1 MKKKILIVLA
11 ILQIALL
18 VVDGLLGYEYLY
30 FTPLL
35 LSAFFYTPFFILFTM
50 LFLHWVNK
58 NTSRRNYVGA
68 YLAINCIVNMTVSG
82 IPLLVF
88 MLIEKIR
95 HKELNWEAD
104 WCKWMIAIIIARLA
118 IAVYYNGILGDAVTA
133 RSLQLLVQLIAV
145 ILAARLEERQR
156 VPIAEK

>member
-1 MKKKILIVLA
+1 MKKKIVIVLA

-18 VVDGLLGYEYLY
+18 VANGMLGNENLY
-30 FTPLL
+30 YPLF
-35 LSAFFYTPFFILFTM
+35 LSAVFYTPFFILFTM

-58 NTSRRNYVGA
+58 NTSRRNYIGA

-104 WCKWMIAIIIARLA
+104 WCKWLIAIVVARLA
-118 IAVYYNGILGDAVTA
+118 IAGYYGGIVGDAA
-133 RSLQLLVQLIAV
+133 IASGLQTLVQIIAV
-145 ILAARLEERQR
+145 IFAARLEERQR
-156 VPIAEK
+156 VPVVEK

>member
-18 VVDGLLGYEYLY
+18 VAHGMLGYEDLY
-30 FTPLL
+30 YPLF
-35 LSAFFYTPFFILFTM
+35 LSAVFYTPFFILFTM

-58 NTSRRNYVGA
+58 NTSRRNYIGA
-68 YLAINCIVNMTVSG
+68 YLAINCIVNMASSG

-88 MLIEKIR
+88 MLVEKIR

-104 WCKWMIAIIIARLA
+104 WCNWAIAIVVARLA
-118 IAVYYNGILGDAVTA
+118 IAGYYGGIIGDATTA
-133 RSLQLLVQLIAV
+133 QGLQTIVQIVAV
-145 ILAARLEERQR
+145 IFAARLEERQR
-156 VPIAEK
+156 VPVAKK

>member
-18 VVDGLLGYEYLY
+18 VVDGLLGYEDLY

-35 LSAFFYTPFFILFTM
+35 LSAFFYTPFYILFTM
-50 LFLHWVNK
+50 LFLRWVNK

-68 YLAINCIVNMTVSG
+68 YLAINCIVNMAANG

-95 HKELNWEAD
+95 HKELNWESD
-104 WCKWMIAIIIARLA
+104 WCSWLIAIVVARLA
-118 IAVYYNGILGDAVTA
+118 IAGYYGGIIGDAA
-133 RSLQLLVQLIAV
+133 IASGLQTLVQIIAV
-145 ILAARLEERQR
+145 IFAARLEERQR
-156 VPIAEK
+156 VPIVEK

>member
-1 MKKKILIVLA
+1 MKKNLLIVLA

-18 VVDGLLGYEYLY
+18 VTNGVLGYEDLY
-30 FTPLL
+30 YPLF
-35 LSAFFYTPFFILFTM
+35 LSAVFYTPFFILFTM

-58 NTSRRNYVGA
+58 NTSRRNYIGA

-104 WCKWMIAIIIARLA
+104 WCNWLIAIVIARLA
-118 IAVYYNGILGDAVTA
+118 IAGYYGGILGDAA
-133 RSLQLLVQLIAV
+133 IASGLQLLVQLIAV
-145 ILAARLEERQR
+145 ILAARLEEHQR
-156 VPIAEK
+156 VPNVEK

>member
-1 MKKKILIVLA
+1 MKKKILIVLS

-18 VVDGLLGYEYLY
+18 VANGVLGFENLY
-30 FTPLL
+30 YPLF
-35 LSAFFYTPFFILFTM
+35 LSVVYTPFYILFTM

-68 YLAINCIVNMTVSG
+68 YLAINCIVNMASSG
-82 IPLLVF
+82 IPLLIF

-104 WCKWMIAIIIARLA
+104 WCKWLIAIVVARLVIAGYYGGIVGNDA
-118 IAVYYNGILGDAVTA
+118 IANG
-133 RSLQLLVQLIAV
+133 LQIIVQIIAV
-145 ILAARLEERQR
+145 IFAARLEERQR
-156 VPIAEK
+156 VPNVEK

>member
-18 VVDGLLGYEYLY
+18 VAHGMLGYEDLY
-30 FTPLL
+30 YPLF
-35 LSAFFYTPFFILFTM
+35 LSAVFYTPFYILFSM

-68 YLAINCIVNMTVSG
+68 YLAINCIVNMASFG

-88 MLIEKIR
+88 MLVEKLR

-104 WCKWMIAIIIARLA
+104 WCKWLIAIVVARLA
-118 IAVYYNGILGDAVTA
+118 IAGYYGGIIGDAA
-133 RSLQLLVQLIAV
+133 IASGLQLLVQLIAV

-156 VPIAEK
+156 VPNVEK

>member
-18 VVDGLLGYEYLY
+18 VAHGMLGYEDLY
-30 FTPLL
+30 YPLF
-35 LSAFFYTPFFILFTM
+35 LSAVFYTPFFILFTM

-58 NTSRRNYVGA
+58 NTSRRNYIGA
-68 YLAINCIVNMTVSG
+68 YLAINCIVNMAASG

-88 MLIEKIR
+88 MLVEKIR

-104 WCKWMIAIIIARLA
+104 WCNWLIAIVVARLA
-118 IAVYYNGILGDAVTA
+118 IAGYYGGILGDAA
-133 RSLQLLVQLIAV
+133 IASGLQLLVQLIAV

-156 VPIAEK
+156 VPDVEK

>member
-18 VVDGLLGYEYLY
+18 VVDGLLGYEDLY

-35 LSAFFYTPFFILFTM
+35 LSAFFYTPFYILFSM

-68 YLAINCIVNMTVSG
+68 YLAINCLVNMTVSG

-104 WCKWMIAIIIARLA
+104 WCKWMIAIVIARLA
-118 IAVYYNGILGDAVTA
+118 IAGYYGGILGDAA
-133 RSLQLLVQLIAV
+133 IGNGLQTLVQIIAV
-145 ILAARLEERQR
+145 IFAARLEERQR
-156 VPIAEK
+156 VPVAEK

>member
-18 VVDGLLGYEYLY
+18 VAHGMLGYEDLY
-30 FTPLL
+30 YPLF
-35 LSAFFYTPFFILFTM
+35 LSAVFYTPFFILFTM

-58 NTSRRNYVGA
+58 NTSRRNYIGA
-68 YLAINCIVNMTVSG
+68 YLAINCIVNMAASG

-104 WCKWMIAIIIARLA
+104 WCKWLIAIVVARLA
-118 IAVYYNGILGDAVTA
+118 IAGYYGGIIGDAA
-133 RSLQLLVQLIAV
+133 IASSLQTLVQIIAV
-145 ILAARLEERQR
+145 IFAARLEERQR
-156 VPIAEK
+156 VPNVEK

>member
-1 MKKKILIVLA
+1 MKKNLLIVLA

-18 VVDGLLGYEYLY
+18 VANGVLGYEDLY
-30 FTPLL
+30 YPLF
-35 LSAFFYTPFFILFTM
+35 LSAVFYTPFFILFTM
-50 LFLHWVNK
+50 LFLRWVNK
-58 NTSRRNYVGA
+58 TTSRRNYVGA

-104 WCKWMIAIIIARLA
+104 WCNWLIAIVIARLA
-118 IAVYYNGILGDAVTA
+118 IAGYYGGILGDAA
-133 RSLQLLVQLIAV
+133 IASGLQLLVQLIAV
-145 ILAARLEERQR
+145 ILAARLEEHQR
-156 VPIAEK
+156 VPNVEK

>member
-18 VVDGLLGYEYLY
+18 VAHGMLGYEDLY
-30 FTPLL
+30 YPLF
-35 LSAFFYTPFFILFTM
+35 LSAVFYTPFFILFTM

-58 NTSRRNYVGA
+58 NTSRRNYIGA
-68 YLAINCIVNMTVSG
+68 YLAINCIVNMASSG

-104 WCKWMIAIIIARLA
+104 WCNWLIAIVVARLA
-118 IAVYYNGILGDAVTA
+118 IAGYYGGILGDAA
-133 RSLQLLVQLIAV
+133 IASGLQLLVQLIAV

-156 VPIAEK
+156 VPDVEK

>member
-1 MKKKILIVLA
+1 MKKNILIVLA

-18 VVDGLLGYEYLY
+18 VANGMLGYEDLY
-30 FTPLL
+30 YPLF
-35 LSAFFYTPFFILFTM
+35 LSAVFYTPFYILFSM

-58 NTSRRNYVGA
+58 NTSRKNYVGA
-68 YLAINCIVNMTVSG
+68 YLAINCIVNMASYG

-95 HKELNWEAD
+95 HKELNWESD
-104 WCKWMIAIIIARLA
+104 WCNWLIAIVVARLA
-118 IAVYYNGILGDAVTA
+118 IAVYYNGILGDAA
-133 RSLQLLVQLIAV
+133 IASGLQLLVQLIAV

-156 VPIAEK
+156 VPNVEK

>member
-18 VVDGLLGYEYLY
+18 VAHGMLGYEDLY
-30 FTPLL
+30 YPLF
-35 LSAFFYTPFFILFTM
+35 LSAVFYTPFFILFTM

-58 NTSRRNYVGA
+58 NTSRRNYIGA
-68 YLAINCIVNMTVSG
+68 YLAINCIVNMAASG

-104 WCKWMIAIIIARLA
+104 WCKWLIAIVVARLA
-118 IAVYYNGILGDAVTA
+118 IAGYYGGIIGDAA
-133 RSLQLLVQLIAV
+133 IASGLQTLVQIIAV
-145 ILAARLEERQR
+145 IFAARLEERQR
-156 VPIAEK
+156 VPVVEK

>member
-18 VVDGLLGYEYLY
+18 VVDGLLGYEDLY

-35 LSAFFYTPFFILFTM
+35 LSAVFYTPFYILFTM

-58 NTSRRNYVGA
+58 NTSRRNYIGA
-68 YLAINCIVNMTVSG
+68 YLAINCIANMASFG

-104 WCKWMIAIIIARLA
+104 WCNWLIAIVVARLA
-118 IAVYYNGILGDAVTA
+118 IAVYYGGILGDAA
-133 RSLQLLVQLIAV
+133 IASGLQLLVQLIAV

-156 VPIAEK
+156 VPNVEK

>member
-18 VVDGLLGYEYLY
+18 VAHGMLGYEDLY
-30 FTPLL
+30 YPLF
-35 LSAFFYTPFFILFTM
+35 LSAVFYTPFFILFTM

-58 NTSRRNYVGA
+58 NTSRRNYIGA
-68 YLAINCIVNMTVSG
+68 YLAINCIVNMAASG

-104 WCKWMIAIIIARLA
+104 WCKWLIAIVVARLA
-118 IAVYYNGILGDAVTA
+118 IAGYYGGIIGDAA
-133 RSLQLLVQLIAV
+133 IASGLQTLVQIIAV
-145 ILAARLEERQR
+145 IFAARLEERQR

>member
-18 VVDGLLGYEYLY
+18 VANGVLEYEDLY
-30 FTPLL
+30 YPLF
-35 LSAFFYTPFFILFTM
+35 LSAVFYTPFYILFTM
-50 LFLHWVNK
+50 LFLHWVNR
-58 NTSRRNYVGA
+58 NTGRRNYVGA
-68 YLAINCIVNMTVSG
+68 YLAINCIVNMTVNG

-104 WCKWMIAIIIARLA
+104 WCKWMIAIVVARLA
-118 IAVYYNGILGDAVTA
+118 IAVYYSGILSDAVTA

-156 VPIAEK
+156 VPNVEK

>member
-18 VVDGLLGYEYLY
+18 VVDGLLGYEDLY

-35 LSAFFYTPFFILFTM
+35 LSAVFYTPFYILFTM

-58 NTSRRNYVGA
+58 NTSRRNYIGA
-68 YLAINCIVNMTVSG
+68 YLAINCIANMASFG

-104 WCKWMIAIIIARLA
+104 WCNWLIAIVVARLA
-118 IAVYYNGILGDAVTA
+118 IAVYYGGILGDAA
-133 RSLQLLVQLIAV
+133 IASGLQLLVQLIAV

-156 VPIAEK
+156 VPVVEQ

>member
-1 MKKKILIVLA
+1 MKKNLLIVLA

-18 VVDGLLGYEYLY
+18 VAHGVLGYEDLY
-30 FTPLL
+30 YPLF
-35 LSAFFYTPFFILFTM
+35 LSVVFDTPFYIFFTM

-68 YLAINCIVNMTVSG
+68 YLAINCIANMASSG

-104 WCKWMIAIIIARLA
+104 WCNWLIAIVIARLA
-118 IAVYYNGILGDAVTA
+118 IAGYYGGILGDTA
-133 RSLQLLVQLIAV
+133 IASGLQTLVQIIAV
-145 ILAARLEERQR
+145 IFAARLEERQR
-156 VPIAEK
+156 VPNVEK

>member
-18 VVDGLLGYEYLY
+18 VVDGLLGYEDLY

-156 VPIAEK
+156 VPITEK

>member
-18 VVDGLLGYEYLY
+18 VAHGMLGYEDLY
-30 FTPLL
+30 YPLF
-35 LSAFFYTPFFILFTM
+35 LSAVFYTPFFILFTM

-58 NTSRRNYVGA
+58 NTSRRNYIGA
-68 YLAINCIVNMTVSG
+68 YLAINCIVNMAASG
-82 IPLLVF
+82 IPILVF
-88 MLIEKIR
+88 MLVEKIR

-104 WCKWMIAIIIARLA
+104 WCKWLIAIVVARLA
-118 IAVYYNGILGDAVTA
+118 IAGYYGGIIGDAA
-133 RSLQLLVQLIAV
+133 IASGLQLLVQLIAV

-156 VPIAEK
+156 VPDVEK

>member
-1 MKKKILIVLA
+1 MKKNLLIVLA

-18 VVDGLLGYEYLY
+18 VAHGMLGYEDLY
-30 FTPLL
+30 YPLF
-35 LSAFFYTPFFILFTM
+35 LSAVFYTPFFILFSM

-58 NTSRRNYVGA
+58 NTSRRNYIGA
-68 YLAINCIVNMTVSG
+68 YLAINCIVNMAASG

-104 WCKWMIAIIIARLA
+104 WCKWLIAIVVARLA
-118 IAVYYNGILGDAVTA
+118 IAGYYGGIIGDAA
-133 RSLQLLVQLIAV
+133 IASGLQTLVQIIAV
-145 ILAARLEERQR
+145 IFAARLEERQR
-156 VPIAEK
+156 VPVAEK

>member
-1 MKKKILIVLA
+1 MKKNLLIVLA

-18 VVDGLLGYEYLY
+18 VVDGLLGYEDLY
-30 FTPLL
+30 FTPLF
-35 LSAFFYTPFFILFTM
+35 LSAFFYTPFYILFSM

-68 YLAINCIVNMTVSG
+68 YLAINCLVNMTVSG

-104 WCKWMIAIIIARLA
+104 WCNWLIAIVIARLA
-118 IAVYYNGILGDAVTA
+118 IAGYYGGILGDAA
-133 RSLQLLVQLIAV
+133 IGNGLQTLVQIIAV
-145 ILAARLEERQR
+145 IFAARLEERQR

>member
-1 MKKKILIVLA
+1 MKKNLLIVLA

-18 VVDGLLGYEYLY
+18 VAHGVLGYEDLY
-30 FTPLL
+30 YPLF
-35 LSAFFYTPFFILFTM
+35 LSAVFYTPFFILFSM
-50 LFLHWVNK
+50 LFLHWGNK
-58 NTSRRNYVGA
+58 NTSRRNYICA

-104 WCKWMIAIIIARLA
+104 WCNWLIAIVVARLA
-118 IAVYYNGILGDAVTA
+118 IAVYYNGILGDAA
-133 RSLQLLVQLIAV
+133 IASGLQLLVQLIAV
-145 ILAARLEERQR
+145 ILAARLEEHQR
-156 VPIAEK
+156 VPNVEK

>member
-18 VVDGLLGYEYLY
+18 VAHGMLGYEDLY
-30 FTPLL
+30 YPLF
-35 LSAFFYTPFFILFTM
+35 LSAVFYTPFFILFTM
-50 LFLHWVNK
+50 LFLRWVNK
-58 NTSRRNYVGA
+58 NTSRRNYIGA
-68 YLAINCIVNMTVSG
+68 YLAINCIVNMAASG

-104 WCKWMIAIIIARLA
+104 WCNWLIAIVIARLA
-118 IAVYYNGILGDAVTA
+118 IAGYYGGIIGDATIA
-133 RSLQLLVQLIAV
+133 SGLQTLVQIIAV
-145 ILAARLEERQR
+145 IFAARLEERQR
-156 VPIAEK
+156 VPVVEK

>member
-18 VVDGLLGYEYLY
+18 VVDGLLGYEDLY

-35 LSAFFYTPFFILFTM
+35 LSACFYTPFFILFTM

>member
-18 VVDGLLGYEYLY
+18 VAHGMLGYEDLY
-30 FTPLL
+30 YPLF
-35 LSAFFYTPFFILFTM
+35 LSAVFYTPFFILFTM

-68 YLAINCIVNMTVSG
+68 YLAINCIVNMAASG

-104 WCKWMIAIIIARLA
+104 WCKWLIAIVVARLA
-118 IAVYYNGILGDAVTA
+118 IAGYYGGIIGDATIA
-133 RSLQLLVQLIAV
+133 SGLQTLVQIIAV
-145 ILAARLEERQR
+145 IFAARLEERLR
-156 VPIAEK
+156 VPVVEK

>member
-1 MKKKILIVLA
+1 MKKNLLIVLA
-11 ILQIALL
+11 ILHIALL
-18 VVDGLLGYEYLY
+18 IAHGVLGYEDLY
-30 FTPLL
+30 YPLF
-35 LSAFFYTPFFILFTM
+35 LSAVFYTPFFILFSM

-104 WCKWMIAIIIARLA
+104 WCNWLIAIVIARLA
-118 IAVYYNGILGDAVTA
+118 IAGYYGGILGDAA
-133 RSLQLLVQLIAV
+133 IGNGLQTLVQIIAD
-145 ILAARLEERQR
+145 IFAARLEEHQR
-156 VPIAEK
+156 VPVAEK

>member
-18 VVDGLLGYEYLY
+18 VVDGLLGYEDLY

-35 LSAFFYTPFFILFTM
+35 LSAVFYTPFYILFAM
-50 LFLHWVNK
+50 LFLRWVNK

-68 YLAINCIVNMTVSG
+68 YLAINCIVNMAASG
-82 IPLLVF
+82 IPLLVC

-95 HKELNWEAD
+95 HKELNWESD
-104 WCKWMIAIIIARLA
+104 WCKWLIAIVVARLA
-118 IAVYYNGILGDAVTA
+118 IAGYYGGIIGDAA
-133 RSLQLLVQLIAV
+133 IASGLQTLVQIIAV
-145 ILAARLEERQR
+145 IFAARLEERQR
-156 VPIAEK
+156 VPVVEK

>member
-18 VVDGLLGYEYLY
+18 VAHGMLGYEDLY
-30 FTPLL
+30 YPLF
-35 LSAFFYTPFFILFTM
+35 LSAVFYTPFFILFTM

-58 NTSRRNYVGA
+58 NTSRRNYIGA
-68 YLAINCIVNMTVSG
+68 YLAINCIVNMAASG

-104 WCKWMIAIIIARLA
+104 WCKWLIAIVVARLA
-118 IAVYYNGILGDAVTA
+118 IAGYYGGIIGDAA
-133 RSLQLLVQLIAV
+133 IASGLQLLVQLIAV

-156 VPIAEK
+156 VPDVEK

>member
-18 VVDGLLGYEYLY
+18 VVDGLLGYEDLY

-58 NTSRRNYVGA
+58 NTSRRNYIGA
-68 YLAINCIVNMTVSG
+68 YLAINCIANMASFG

-104 WCKWMIAIIIARLA
+104 WCNWLIAIVVARLA
-118 IAVYYNGILGDAVTA
+118 IAVYYGGILGDAA
-133 RSLQLLVQLIAV
+133 IASGLQLLVQLIAV

-156 VPIAEK
+156 VPNVEK

>member
-18 VVDGLLGYEYLY
+18 VAHGMLGYEDLY
-30 FTPLL
+30 YPLF
-35 LSAFFYTPFFILFTM
+35 LSAVFYTPFFILFTM

-58 NTSRRNYVGA
+58 NTSRRNYIGA
-68 YLAINCIVNMTVSG
+68 YLAINCIVNMTASG

-95 HKELNWEAD
+95 HKELNWEAE
-104 WCKWMIAIIIARLA
+104 WCNWLIAIVIARLA
-118 IAVYYNGILGDAVTA
+118 IAGYYGGIIGDAA
-133 RSLQLLVQLIAV
+133 IASGLQTLVQIIAV
-145 ILAARLEERQR
+145 IFAARLEERQR
-156 VPIAEK
+156 VPVAEK

>member
-18 VVDGLLGYEYLY
+18 VVDGLLGYEDLY

-95 HKELNWEAD
+95 HKELKWEAD